1 MTMSNN
7 EIYKTFRE
15 DFPSSHFIRFGDN
28 RHLSLYIGRDDD
40 ARYSFDFRGKY
51 RPVRISSS
59 DVIVVEQYK
68 DGDLLT
74 LRFSLE
80 NNDLLEYF
88 CTFCQDLLD
97 SVRVISDDEVAYQ
110 TLRSRYYS
118 WRQLFRPDKAR
129 MSESEIMGLIG
140 ELLFLRDYMIPQR
153 GIDVALDS
161 WMGPE
166 KTHKDFSDQKEWFEI
181 KTVSFGK
188 ESVRISSIEQLD
200 SDIDGTLV
208 VYELEKMSPSFEG
221 IKLNHLVNN
230 IIALLTN
237 TSQRETFMAKLQL
250 FGFDFS
256 NEYDNFVF
264 ALKGTQNYRVDT
276 ANFPRL
282 HRSLLPD
289 AISRAQYDL
298 LFTEIESYKIN

>member
-1 MTMSNN
+1 MSNN

-15 DFPSSHFIRFGDN
+15 DFPTRHFIRFGDN
-28 RHLSLYIGRDDD
+28 RHISLYIGRDDD

-51 RPVRISSS
+51 KPVKISSS
-59 DVIVVEQYK
+59 DVIAVEQYK
-68 DGDLLT
+68 DGELLT

-88 CTFCQDLLD
+88 CTFCQDLLE
-97 SVRVISDDEVAYQ
+97 SVRVTNDDETAYH

-118 WRQLFRPDKAR
+118 WRQLFRPDSAC
-129 MSESEIMGLIG
+129 MNESEIMGLIG
-140 ELLFLRDYMIPQR
+140 ELLFLKDYMIPER

-166 KTHKDFSDQKEWFEI
+166 KTHKDFSDQQDWFEI

-200 SDIDGTLV
+200 SDVDGTLV
-208 VYELEKMSPSFEG
+208 IYELEKMSPTFEG
-221 IKLNHLVNN
+221 IKLNQLVNN

-237 TSQRETFMAKLQL
+237 SSQRETFMAKLQL
-250 FGFDFS
+250 FNFDFS
-256 NEYDNFVF
+256 NEYDAIVF
-264 ALKGTQNYRVDT
+264 ALRNRNMYRVDT
-276 ANFPRL
+276 ENFPRL
-282 HRSLLPD
+282 HRTMLPE

-298 LFTEIESYKIN
+298 LLTEIEPFKLD

>member
-1 MTMSNN
+1 MINN
-7 EIYKTFRE
+7 EVYKTFRE
-15 DFPSSHFIRFGDN
+15 DFPSRHFIRFGDN

-51 RPVRISSS
+51 KPVRISSS
-59 DVIVVEQYK
+59 DVIAVEQFK
-68 DGDLLT
+68 EGDLLT

-97 SVRVISDDEVAYQ
+97 SVKVTNDDETAYH

-118 WRQLFRPDKAR
+118 WRQLFRPDNAR
-129 MSESEIMGLIG
+129 LTESEMMGLIG
-140 ELLFLRDYMIPQR
+140 ELLFLKDYMIPKR
-153 GIDVALDS
+153 GIDAALES

-166 KTHKDFSDQKEWFEI
+166 KTHKDFSDQQDWFEV
-181 KTVSFGK
+181 KTISFGK

-200 SDIDGTLV
+200 SDIEGTLV
-208 VYELEKMSPSFEG
+208 IYELEKMSPSFEG
-221 IKLNHLVNN
+221 VRLNQLVNS
-230 IIALLTN
+230 IITLLAN
-237 TSQRETFMAKLQL
+237 THQREAFMAKLEL

-256 NEYDNFVF
+256 NENDNLVF
-264 ALKGTQNYRVDT
+264 ALRNQFMYRVD
-276 ANFPRL
+276 NVDFPRL

-289 AISRAQYDL
+289 AITRAQYEL
-298 LFTEIESYKIN
+298 LLTEIEPFKLN

>member
-1 MTMSNN
+1 MSNN

-15 DFPSSHFIRFGDN
+15 DFPSRHFIRFGDN
-28 RHLSLYIGRDDD
+28 RHISLYIGRDDD

-51 RPVRISSS
+51 KPVKISSS
-59 DVIVVEQYK
+59 DVIAVEQYK
-68 DGDLLT
+68 EGELLT

-88 CTFCQDLLD
+88 CTFCQDLLE
-97 SVRVISDDEVAYQ
+97 SVRVTNDDETAYH

-118 WRQLFRPDKAR
+118 WRQLFRPDNAR
-129 MSESEIMGLIG
+129 MNESEIMGLIG
-140 ELLFLRDYMIPQR
+140 ELLFLKDYMIPNR

-161 WMGPE
+161 WIGPE
-166 KTHKDFSDQKEWFEI
+166 KTHKDFSDQQDWFEI

-200 SDIDGTLV
+200 SDVEGTLV
-208 VYELEKMSPSFEG
+208 VYELEKMSPSYEG
-221 IKLNHLVNN
+221 IKLNQLVNN

-237 TSQRETFMAKLQL
+237 SSQRETFIAKLQL
-250 FGFDFS
+250 YNFDFS
-256 NEYDNFVF
+256 NEYDAIVF
-264 ALKGTQNYRVDT
+264 ALRNRNMYSVDT
-276 ANFPRL
+276 ENFPRL
-282 HRSLLPD
+282 HRTMLPE

-298 LFTEIESYKIN
+298 LLTEIEPFKLN

>member
-1 MTMSNN
+1 MSNN
-7 EIYKTFRE
+7 EVYKTFKE
-15 DFPSSHFIRFGDN
+15 DFPSRHFIRFGDN

-51 RPVRISSS
+51 KPVRISSS
-59 DVIVVEQYK
+59 DVIAVEQYK

-80 NNDLLEYF
+80 NNELLEYF

-97 SVRVISDDEVAYQ
+97 SVKVTSEDETAYH

-118 WRQLFRPDKAR
+118 WRQLFRPDNAR
-129 MSESEIMGLIG
+129 LTEAEIMGLIG
-140 ELLFLRDYMIPQR
+140 ELLFLKDYMIPER
-153 GIDVALDS
+153 GIDVALES

-166 KTHKDFSDQKEWFEI
+166 KTHKDFSDEKDWFEV
-181 KTVSFGK
+181 KTISFGK

-221 IKLNHLVNN
+221 IRLNQLVNS
-230 IIALLTN
+230 IIALLVN
-237 TSQRETFMAKLQL
+237 TSQKETFMAKLQL

-256 NEYDNFVF
+256 NENDNLVF
-264 ALKGTQNYRVDT
+264 ALRNERIYKVDSV
-276 ANFPRL
+276 NFPRV
-282 HRSLLPD
+282 HRALLPD
-289 AISRAQYDL
+289 AISRVQYEL
-298 LFTEIESYKIN
+298 LLTEIEPFKLH

>member
-1 MTMSNN
+1 MNNN

-15 DFPSSHFIRFGDN
+15 NFPSRHFIRFGDN
-28 RHLSLYIGRDDD
+28 RHISLYIGRDDK

-51 RPVRISSS
+51 KPVRISSS
-59 DVIVVEQYK
+59 DVIAVEQYK
-68 DGDLLT
+68 DGELLT

-88 CTFCQDLLD
+88 CTFCQDLLE
-97 SVRVISDDEVAYQ
+97 SVRVTNDDETVYH

-118 WRQLFRPDKAR
+118 WRQLFRPDNAR
-129 MSESEIMGLIG
+129 MNESEIMGLIG
-140 ELLFLRDYMIPQR
+140 ELLFLRDYMIPER

-166 KTHKDFSDQKEWFEI
+166 KTHKDFSDQQDWFEI

-200 SDIDGTLV
+200 SNVDGTLV
-208 VYELEKMSPSFEG
+208 VYELEKMSPSYEG
-221 IKLNHLVNN
+221 IKLNQLVNN
-230 IIALLTN
+230 IIALLAN
-237 TSQRETFMAKLQL
+237 SVQRETFMAKLQL
-250 FGFDFS
+250 FNFDFS
-256 NEYDNFVF
+256 NEYDAIVF
-264 ALKGTQNYRVDT
+264 ALRNRNMYRVDT
-276 ANFPRL
+276 ENFPRL
-282 HRSLLPD
+282 HKTMLPE

-298 LFTEIESYKIN
+298 LLAEIELFKLN

>member
-1 MTMSNN
+1 MSNN
-7 EIYKTFRE
+7 EVYKTFKE
-15 DFPSSHFIRFGDN
+15 DFPSRHFIRFGDN

-51 RPVRISSS
+51 KPVRISSS
-59 DVIVVEQYK
+59 DVIAVEQYK

-80 NNDLLEYF
+80 NNELLEYF

-97 SVRVISDDEVAYQ
+97 SVKVTSEDETAYH

-118 WRQLFRPDKAR
+118 WRQLFRPDNAR
-129 MSESEIMGLIG
+129 LTEAEIMGLIG
-140 ELLFLRDYMIPQR
+140 ELLFLKDYMIPER
-153 GIDVALDS
+153 GIDVALES

-166 KTHKDFSDQKEWFEI
+166 KTHKDFSDQQDWFEV
-181 KTVSFGK
+181 KTISFGK

-200 SDIDGTLV
+200 SDIDGMLV

-221 IKLNHLVNN
+221 IRLNQLVNS
-230 IIALLTN
+230 IIALLVN
-237 TSQRETFMAKLQL
+237 THQREIFMAKLQL

-256 NEYDNFVF
+256 NENDNLVF
-264 ALKGTQNYRVDT
+264 TLKNHHMYRVDNE
-276 ANFPRL
+276 NFPRL
-282 HRSLLPD
+282 HRASLPS
-289 AISRAQYDL
+289 AITRAQYEL
-298 LFTEIESYKIN
+298 LLTEIEPFKLN